1 MPPCEELRVHIESLD
16 KKGAIDQPPV
26 PEKYMSRP
34 EGNPKKDEDPRKD
47 PSTQMCSRSRQKS
60 FLPDTRCPDIQ
71 RRMKK
76 IPGRIKIPRRI
87 QAPQM
92 CARNRQKSFLPEK
105 NLQAEMSRSLS
116 RTHVDRVT
124 ITKLFR
130 RRLSAD
136 KCRGTPMWIGQSSQ
150 VFRGHFVRDVGKQI
164 SSKEADVEKIMGSL
178 QEFGS
183 PIPGA
188 SVSSLPPQL
197 LRDEDL
203 YRGRHPSSGSSARR
217 KLTTQTRM
225 FVTSAIKP
233 TDQDPSKARK
243 PPMMPQRSSMTNLFI
258 VFNFVYF

>member
-1 MPPCEELRVHIESLD
+1 MPPCEELRVHIKSLD
-16 KKGAIDQPPV
+16 KKRSIDQFPV

-34 EGNPKKDEDPRKD
+34 EEIQRRMKKIPERKD

-150 VFRGHFVRDVGKQI
+150 VFRGRVSETWAHRLDI
-164 SSKEADVEKIMGSL
+164 L
-178 QEFGS
+178 QGRGCCQDHGFPPEDR
-183 PIPGA
+183 IIHPGA
-188 SVSSLPPQL
+188 SVSSLH
-197 LRDEDL
+197 RSCYVTRICTAAD
-203 YRGRHPSSGSSARR
+203 SRR
-217 KLTTQTRM
+217 AEMR
-225 FVTSAIKP
+225 
-233 TDQDPSKARK
+233 RE
-243 PPMMPQRSSMTNLFI
+243 N
-258 VFNFVYF
+258 

>member
-1 MPPCEELRVHIESLD
+1 MILLQVKRRVHILPEKSRVLMPPCEELRVHIESLD

-136 KCRGTPMWIGQSSQ
+136 KCRGIPMWIGQSSQ
-150 VFRGHFVRDVGKQI
+150 VIPRPFCPRRGQTDILQGSGCGEDHGFPPGVRITHPRGLSVVSSSAAATRRGFVPRQTPVKRKF
-164 SSKEADVEKIMGSL
+164 SEEKI
-178 QEFGS
+178 
-183 PIPGA
+183 
-188 SVSSLPPQL
+188 
-197 LRDEDL
+197 DN
-203 YRGRHPSSGSSARR
+203 
-217 KLTTQTRM
+217 
-225 FVTSAIKP
+225 
-233 TDQDPSKARK
+233 TDKNVCNQCHQA
-243 PPMMPQRSSMTNLFI
+243 
-258 VFNFVYF
+258 Y

>member
-1 MPPCEELRVHIESLD
+1 ML
-16 KKGAIDQPPV
+16 
-26 PEKYMSRP
+26 SRP
-34 EGNPKKDEDPRKD
+34 EGNPKKNEEDPRKD

-150 VFRGHFVRDVGKQI
+150 VIPRPFCPRRGQTDILQGRGCGEDHGFPPGVRITHPRGLSV
-164 SSKEADVEKIMGSL
+164 
-178 QEFGS
+178 
-183 PIPGA
+183 
-188 SVSSLPPQL
+188 VSS
-197 LRDEDL
+197 
-203 YRGRHPSSGSSARR
+203 SADCYGE
-217 KLTTQTRM
+217 KN
-225 FVTSAIKP
+225 V
-233 TDQDPSKARK
+233 
-243 PPMMPQRSSMTNLFI
+243 
-258 VFNFVYF
+258 